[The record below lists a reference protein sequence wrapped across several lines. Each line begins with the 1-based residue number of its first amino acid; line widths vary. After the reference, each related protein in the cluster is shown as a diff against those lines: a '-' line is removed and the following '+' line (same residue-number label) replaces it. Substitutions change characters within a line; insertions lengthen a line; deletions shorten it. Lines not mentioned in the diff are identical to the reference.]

1 MEVFKREF
9 FFVSLLLGLIFYRV
23 TDLLRAFSS
32 VLTIASAASDQ
43 YSRSSELSMC
53 FSEIYMCFR

>member
-32 VLTIASAASDQ
+32 VLTIASAASD
-43 YSRSSELSMC
+43 
-53 FSEIYMCFR
+53 